1 MRDTGFQPGCSSS
14 SSSPHVDHADQLS
27 GEVAQSER
35 VQPEGD
41 HPEQHLWRKPH
52 GKHLRAERGW
62 GGSRQAP
69 RSRRRRRKEGGGP
82 APAAKRRR
90 RPAGW
95 SGGARPARPS
105 APRPARP
112 DPALPRRQEMAV
124 APPPSRRDLVSAAGT
139 APACGRKAGTG
150 RDTRAEAGG
159 AVCSSRGP

>member
-1 MRDTGFQPGCSSS
+1 MNAF
-14 SSSPHVDHADQLS
+14 SPKVTTRNS
-27 GEVAQSER
+27 TCE
-35 VQPEGD
+35 
-41 HPEQHLWRKPH
+41 
-52 GKHLRAERGW
+52 
-62 GGSRQAP
+62 GSRTGNTCGPSGAEAAP
-69 RSRRRRRKEGGGP
+69 ARLRGAGGGGERREAARGGP